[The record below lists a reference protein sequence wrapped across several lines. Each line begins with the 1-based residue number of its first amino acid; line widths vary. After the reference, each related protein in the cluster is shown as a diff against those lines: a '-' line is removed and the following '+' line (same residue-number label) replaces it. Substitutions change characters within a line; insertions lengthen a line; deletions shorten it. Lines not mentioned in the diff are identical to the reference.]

1 MSRSWYFFGVEFTQY
16 IWKDLEGAHKKG
28 WGWEMTSP
36 AMSQVSKAAKPL
48 GLLQVNVI
56 RWKEEAAKVPKQIDR
71 RDLIKCYKSF
81 KRELVKN
88 DGV

>member
-1 MSRSWYFFGVEFTQY
+1 MS
-16 IWKDLEGAHKKG
+16 
-28 WGWEMTSP
+28 SP
-36 AMSQVSKAAKPL
+36 ATSQVSKAAKPL

-56 RWKEEAAKVPKQIDR
+56 RWKEGAATVPKQTDR

>member
-1 MSRSWYFFGVEFTQY
+1 
-16 IWKDLEGAHKKG
+16 
-28 WGWEMTSP
+28 
-36 AMSQVSKAAKPL
+36 MSQVSKAAKPL

-56 RWKEEAAKVPKQIDR
+56 RWKEEAAKVPKQIDG

-81 KRELVKN
+81 KQELVKN